1 MNTFP
6 VSTNKKIEALY
17 DRGKMLRAARDFFY
31 QRNIVEVDCP
41 ILTEFAALDSNIDL
55 MRTEELRFLHSSP
68 EYGMKRLLT
77 EGIGDIF
84 QLSHVF
90 RKGEMGSRHNPEFMM
105 AEWYRQSFLM
115 EEMIDETADFIRIF
129 LGDLPLTKIGYRE
142 AFIRLVN
149 FDPKTDSLE
158 KLKSILKSRN
168 AEFEGMESAGS
179 DTLLQFAVL
188 TLIEPQFEENKLTA
202 LIHFP
207 SSQAALSQKFTQ
219 DGYSVSKRFEIY
231 YGNLELANGYQ
242 ELSNPIEQEE
252 RFILENK
259 ERQEKGL
266 EPLPYD
272 LKLIQAL
279 KKGLPPCS
287 GVACGFDRLMMI
299 RHSTHSIKDILP
311 FAWHEA

>member
-1 MNTFP
+1 M
-6 VSTNKKIEALY
+6 STNKKIEALY

-31 QRNIVEVDCP
+31 QRNILEVDCP

-55 MRTEELRFLHSSP
+55 MKTEEKRFLHSSP

-115 EEMIDETADFIRIF
+115 EEMIDETADFIRVF
-129 LGDLPLTKIGYRE
+129 LEDLPLTKIGYRE
-142 AFIRLVN
+142 AFIRFAN

-158 KLKSILKSRN
+158 KLKSILKNRN
-168 AEFEGMESAGS
+168 AEFEGMESADS

-207 SSQAALSQKFTQ
+207 SSQAALSQKFTE

-259 ERQEKGL
+259 EREEKGL

-272 LKLIQAL
+272 LKLIKAL

-299 RHSTHSIKDILP
+299 RHNTHSIKDILT
-311 FAWHEA
+311 FSWDEA